1 MSIDS
6 GKMTDYELYK
16 FYEKLYKE
24 NKIKSMGGGYI
35 RMMFHFHNY
44 KLASNNK
51 E

>member
-16 FYEKLYKE
+16 FYE
-24 NKIKSMGGGYI
+24 NFI
-35 RMMFHFHNY
+35 RIIELNQWEVDT
-44 KLASNNK
+44 S